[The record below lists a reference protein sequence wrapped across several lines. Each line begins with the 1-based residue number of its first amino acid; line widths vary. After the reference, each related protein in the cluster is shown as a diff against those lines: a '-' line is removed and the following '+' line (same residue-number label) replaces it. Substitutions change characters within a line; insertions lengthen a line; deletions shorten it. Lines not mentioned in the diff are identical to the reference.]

1 MSDNIRYAAGH
12 RMYSIKISQVVHFI
26 GLKILNAAAVTR
38 DKAMLK
44 IDISVQILAFG
55 MTLFKINENIR
66 NWNMLRNNAWGNL
79 ANWTPSIH

>member
-1 MSDNIRYAAGH
+1 MSDNIRYTAGH
-12 RMYSIKISQVVHFI
+12 RMHVIKISQVVHFI

-55 MTLFKINENIR
+55 MTLFKINIAKNSAI
-66 NWNMLRNNAWGNL
+66 NAVKISCQLVML
-79 ANWTPSIH
+79 